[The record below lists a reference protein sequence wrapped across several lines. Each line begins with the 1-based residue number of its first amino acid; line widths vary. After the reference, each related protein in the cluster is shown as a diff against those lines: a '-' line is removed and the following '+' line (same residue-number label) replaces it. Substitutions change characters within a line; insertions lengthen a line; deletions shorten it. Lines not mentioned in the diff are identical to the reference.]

1 MRAKVVSVRWVEVD
15 RKAQLRVARCRKKGL
30 CCACL
35 KPLETSKVVRGC
47 HEKCA
52 RATYRAI
59 ARGELTDSD
68 QVEAGEWLEHSVR
81 GSKPTNPVTIKARA
95 MLVKESRDA

>member
-1 MRAKVVSVRWVEVD
+1 MRAKVVSVRWIEVD
-15 RKAQLRVARCRKKGL
+15 RKAKNRVARCLKHKL

-35 KPLETSKVVRGC
+35 QPLGTGRVVRGC

-59 ARGELTDSD
+59 ERGELTDAD
-68 QVEAGEWLEHSVR
+68 QVEAGEWLEHGTR
-81 GSKPTNPVTIKARA
+81 GPKPSNPVTIKARA
-95 MLVKESRDA
+95 AAGLAS